1 MIDVNTG
8 QELLRGEVPAWSV
21 AVNGTRFRKFPGGE
35 FGMPAVL
42 ILKRLTAGER
52 HDKTELNAILRD
64 HGADG

>member
-1 MIDVNTG
+1 MP
-8 QELLRGEVPAWSV
+8 RGEVPAWSV
-21 AVNGTRFRKFPGGE
+21 AVNGTRLRKFPGGE

-52 HDKTELNAILRD
+52 HDKSALNAILRD